1 MREISAKIKMYR
13 KRKAGS
19 GVLTP
24 EEFHQVIRWLS
35 VVGVSTVGD
44 FALFVRRYTDGT
56 AVDIM
61 NKANGCFVYEISL
74 M

>member
-1 MREISAKIKMYR
+1 MRKVSRHIQMYR
-13 KRKAGS
+13 KEEANS
-19 GVLTP
+19 GALTP
-24 EEFHQVIRWLS
+24 DEFHQVIRWLS